1 MCVNVENQRDA
12 FTTIVVWKQR
22 KQNVTHLFS
31 FDGRSIST
39 DRSIAGESSARARAH
54 TFQVHVY
61 IYMSYPVKIFL
72 YLIPH
77 SYVKEIT
84 AYLNNVGVVALNY
97 FVSYDSFIQL
107 DLMPRFFHQHLLLL
121 YHHHL
126 YNLVSLINR
135 KKMRRKIAPLLLC
148 TCGIA
153 FSVLFNH
160 KFSQHFFSRVRSRF
174 LHSFV
179 STGLNHFVIVKY
191 SGT

>member
-77 SYVKEIT
+77 SHVKEIT
-84 AYLNNVGVVALNY
+84 AYLNNVGVVVALNY

-121 YHHHL
+121 LYHHHL

-135 KKMRRKIAPLLLC
+135 KKNAEKNRTVAVVYMWYCFFR
-148 TCGIA
+148 A
-153 FSVLFNH
+153 F
-160 KFSQHFFSRVRSRF
+160 
-174 LHSFV
+174 
-179 STGLNHFVIVKY
+179 
-191 SGT
+191 